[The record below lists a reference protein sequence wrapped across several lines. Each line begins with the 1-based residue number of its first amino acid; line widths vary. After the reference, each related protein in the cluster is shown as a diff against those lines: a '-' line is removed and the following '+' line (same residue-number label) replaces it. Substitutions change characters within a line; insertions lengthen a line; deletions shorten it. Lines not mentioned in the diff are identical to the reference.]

1 MFWETCLWGMEK
13 NDWVQHSVGNIPWVH
28 FFPPGER
35 SWRSRF
41 CQAGLAGE
49 IRKGPVSAS
58 CLQIVRK
65 LHEITGVQHRQ
76 HSMGVSQ
83 LTTKSAG
90 NWITANKNPTIDWD
104 PSPRFA
110 AHLCSGV
117 FVLGRLIFRGHD
129 ELHTP
134 CHVHPFSILSPTWQ
148 HVHSLYASSPLRIFL
163 SITPCPWPCALAF
176 YNVFSFCIA

>member
-1 MFWETCLWGMEK
+1 MSLRHGK

-83 LTTKSAG
+83 LTTKSAA

-117 FVLGRLIFRGHD
+117 FCSREAHLQGTWWTSHTLSCSSIFN
-129 ELHTP
+129 
-134 CHVHPFSILSPTWQ
+134 PFPYLTACSFIVCFISIADLS
-148 HVHSLYASSPLRIFL
+148 
-163 SITPCPWPCALAF
+163 
-176 YNVFSFCIA
+176 

>member
-1 MFWETCLWGMEK
+1 MSLRLGKKWLGSAFCREHTL
-13 NDWVQHSVGNIPWVH
+13 SA
-28 FFPPGER
+28 FF
-35 SWRSRF
+35 SAWRKVVTVAILSGW
-41 CQAGLAGE
+41 ASSAGE

-117 FVLGRLIFRGHD
+117 FCSREAFFFEGTWWTSHTLSCSSIFN
-129 ELHTP
+129 
-134 CHVHPFSILSPTWQ
+134 PFPYLT
-148 HVHSLYASSPLRIFL
+148 A
-163 SITPCPWPCALAF
+163 
-176 YNVFSFCIA
+176 FSFIVCFISIADFS